1 MATYD
6 VTVILGPGS
15 LKRFGSISPIVDLRS
30 IIGLLEAD
38 TARRPA
44 DEHQQ

>member
-15 LKRFGSISPIVDLRS
+15 LKRFGLISPIVDLRS
-30 IIGLLEAD
+30 ILGSPGEEAD
-38 TARRPA
+38 RGLSEQPR
-44 DEHQQ
+44 